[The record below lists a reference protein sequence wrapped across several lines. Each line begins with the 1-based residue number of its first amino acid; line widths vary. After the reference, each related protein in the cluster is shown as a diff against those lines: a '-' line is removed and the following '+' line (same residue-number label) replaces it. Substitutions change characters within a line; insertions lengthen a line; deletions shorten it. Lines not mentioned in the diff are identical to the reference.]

1 MKNILGTNQ
10 EGDIKWL
17 ARPHAGSTRRE
28 VLQALWSVWLTAGG
42 IGGLLAFLSSLPDDR
57 NFQEAELEIVDIS
70 SQTQK
75 WSLNPAS
82 RLDPA
87 YYMNPARKLQ
97 FGNKEKY
104 TISLQLP
111 DGTIDSREVSEDI
124 VKKLKKWDKILC
136 KYLIRYDGMQLVT
149 EVLPRTK
156 KG

>member
-1 MKNILGTNQ
+1 MKNTLGTNQ
-10 EGDIKWL
+10 EGGIKWP
-17 ARPHAGSTRRE
+17 ARLHAGSTRRE

-70 SQTQK
+70 SETQK
-75 WSLNPAS
+75 WSMNPAS
-82 RLDPA
+82 GLDPA
-87 YYMNPARKLQ
+87 YHMNPARKLQ
-97 FGNKEKY
+97 FGNIEKY
-104 TISLQLP
+104 TVSLRLP

-149 EVLPRTK
+149 EVLPRVQK
-156 KG
+156 S